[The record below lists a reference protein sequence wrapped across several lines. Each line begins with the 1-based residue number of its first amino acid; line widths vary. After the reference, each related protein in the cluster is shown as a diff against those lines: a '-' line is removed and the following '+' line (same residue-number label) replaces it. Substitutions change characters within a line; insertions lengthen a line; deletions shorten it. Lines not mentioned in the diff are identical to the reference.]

1 MAAGVCD
8 GTVQLEHSLLAHGAR
23 LCLHGDRLSLPTV
36 GHDEIQRTSRR
47 DQETLTCYILSLTS
61 VTVNSRFHW
70 HIN

>member
-47 DQETLTCYILSLTS
+47 DQKTLKTNALFITTCY
-61 VTVNSRFHW
+61 
-70 HIN
+70 HI